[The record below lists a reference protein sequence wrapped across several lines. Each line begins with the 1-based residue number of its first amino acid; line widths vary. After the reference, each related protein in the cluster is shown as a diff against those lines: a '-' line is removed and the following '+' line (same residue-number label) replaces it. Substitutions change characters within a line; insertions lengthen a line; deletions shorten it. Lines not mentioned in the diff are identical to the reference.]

1 MMLTGYSGVNGIV
14 QFLTIVILFVIV
26 VAITLFATRW
36 MSNYQKGKS
45 LGTNI
50 EIIETYRISVNKY
63 VQIIRVG
70 DKYLAIAV
78 GKDEVTFLSEVAQDE
93 IHLPERTSMP
103 MPDFASILEKI
114 RNKNNKKQ
122 E

>member
-14 QFLTIVILFVIV
+14 QFLTVVILFVIV

-45 LGTNI
+45 IGANI

-78 GKDEVTFLSEVAQDE
+78 GKDEITFLSEIVQDE
-93 IHLPERTSMP
+93 IRLPEKNNMP

-114 RNKNNKKQ
+114 RSKNKK
-122 E
+122 